1 MKKHN
6 ITKEYLYKK
15 YCIEKL
21 SSYKI
26 ANELNIPQCT
36 IFWYLKKYEL
46 KTRTISQANKLYKLT
61 EQQCKNRK
69 GKSNSNYLDGRCSKS
84 YHCIERNCNNKITYQ
99 GALSGSG
106 RCRSCASRIQ
116 NIGRFKG
123 SNHPNWQGGI
133 TPLRA
138 LIRNLIEYKN
148 WRKEV
153 FKRDDYTCQECDK
166 TKCYVE
172 AHHIKEF
179 HIILAEF
186 LKEYDQFSPMEDKET
201 LVRLAIK
208 YKPFWNIDNG
218 QTLCKDCHNLT
229 KNVRRTQCLKN

>member
-1 MKKHN
+1 V
-6 ITKEYLYKK
+6 L
-15 YCIEKL
+15 
-21 SSYKI
+21 
-26 ANELNIPQCT
+26 
-36 IFWYLKKYEL
+36 
-46 KTRTISQANKLYKLT
+46 
-61 EQQCKNRK
+61 
-69 GKSNSNYLDGRCSKS
+69 
-84 YHCIERNCNNKITYQ
+84 
-99 GALSGSG
+99 LSGSG

-179 HIILAEF
+179 YKILEDNNIKT
-186 LKEYDQFSPMEDKET
+186 LKDAQNCEELWD
-201 LVRLAIK
+201 
-208 YKPFWNIDNG
+208 IDNG
-218 QTLCKDCHNLT
+218 ITLCDDCHNKT
-229 KNVRRTQCLKN
+229 KKGRRS